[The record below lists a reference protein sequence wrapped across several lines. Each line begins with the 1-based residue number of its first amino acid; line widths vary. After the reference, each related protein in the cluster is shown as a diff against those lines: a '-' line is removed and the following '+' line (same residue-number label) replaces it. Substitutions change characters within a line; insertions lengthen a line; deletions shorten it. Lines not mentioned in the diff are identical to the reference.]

1 MKMLRL
7 FCFAAVCAAFL
18 LSACGPGQTADER
31 MQKSMTAAKAG
42 NWELALDEARKA
54 VKKDSGNT
62 LANVLLAIALENN
75 SHPEEAL
82 KAAKKA
88 AESDKACFIA
98 QYTLGRLCCRQ
109 QKYADCIEPL
119 TRAMEIRPDDTNTII
134 LLARAKTRMN
144 NFEEAINL
152 YRRLLEF
159 PEFSDSAML
168 YNEIGVLHVRKNEP
182 DMAPADFQRA
192 FLKDSENPIPHLN
205 YAILYDYYLRNRR
218 DSADRVAREHY
229 QKFLNKTANRPELG
243 DERRDVE
250 KRLKEIR

>member
-1 MKMLRL
+1 MKIFRL
-7 FCFAAVCAAFL
+7 FCFAAVCAAFTL
-18 LSACGPGQTADER
+18 TACGPGQTADER
-31 MQKSMTAAKAG
+31 MQNSMTAAKAG

-54 VKKDSGNT
+54 VKKDSDNT

-88 AESDKACFIA
+88 AENGKSCFIA

-109 QKYADCIEPL
+109 QKYADSIEPL
-119 TRAMEIRPDDTNTII
+119 TLALKLRPDDANTII

-152 YRRLLEF
+152 YTGLLEF
-159 PEFSDSAML
+159 PEFGNSATL
-168 YNEIGVLHVRKNEP
+168 YNEIGVLHVRKNDP
-182 DMAPADFQRA
+182 IAASADFQRA
-192 FLKDSENPIPHLN
+192 FLKDGESPIPHLN

-229 QKFLNKTANRPELG
+229 QKFLNKTANRPELA